1 MARFDGKVAIFTG
14 GGSGIGLATT
24 KQFLSEGAKV
34 AVGDFSDKAQQV
46 IEDLN
51 TDDNALFVKTDVT
64 QEDQIKNLI
73 EKTVEKFGKLDVMF
87 ANAGILDDGDITD
100 LDLKRWQK
108 TININLTGVYLA
120 DKYAVEQF
128 LKQGNGG
135 AIVNTGSIHS
145 LVAMPSI
152 TAYGAAKGGVKIL
165 TQTLA
170 ATYAKQGIRVN
181 AIAPGYIDTPL
192 LSAVNPELK
201 AKLTKL
207 HPLGR
212 LGKPE
217 EIAKGVAFLAS
228 DDASF
233 IVGDTMVMDGGYTSI

>member
-1 MARFDGKVAIFTG
+1 M
-14 GGSGIGLATT
+14 
-24 KQFLSEGAKV
+24 
-34 AVGDFSDKAQQV
+34 
-46 IEDLN
+46 
-51 TDDNALFVKTDVT
+51 
-64 QEDQIKNLI
+64 
-73 EKTVEKFGKLDVMF
+73 DVMF

>member
-217 EIAKGVAFLAS
+217 KLPRVLPS
-228 DDASF
+228 LQ
-233 IVGDTMVMDGGYTSI
+233 VMMLPLS